1 MKKIVFSLFAL
12 ALIGLSACKNKVEV
26 PTEVATEDM
35 AALFMDTSVD
45 VDKAEAYATAWNVT
59 LRTLVDK
66 KISENSDM
74 SATDLEAEIKRA
86 QEVVGKLEAIASLT
100 DGDARTNLTSA
111 ALKAKNEIER
121 AQRFIET
128 HKANAKPAA
137 APAPQA
143 QTAPVASAP
152 AAPAVERK
160 VVCHD
165 PDGWVNI
172 RQGAS
177 ANTAI
182 LTRLYEDGS
191 TAVVIGR
198 SGNWLKVNYNG
209 TIGYIHKDHCRYV
222 N

>member
-1 MKKIVFSLFAL
+1 MKKIVFSLFAF
-12 ALIGLSACKNKVEV
+12 ALIGLSACKNQVKV

-35 AALFMDTSVD
+35 VALFMDTSVD
-45 VDKAEAYATAWNVT
+45 VDKAVAYANAWNVT
-59 LRTLVDK
+59 LKTLIDK
-66 KISENSDM
+66 KITDNSEL
-74 SATDLEAEIKRA
+74 SATDLEAESKRA
-86 QEVVGKLEAIASLT
+86 QEVVSKLEAIASLA
-100 DGDARTNLTSA
+100 DGEARTNLTSA
-111 ALKAKNEIER
+111 ALKAKSEIER

-128 HKANAKPAA
+128 HKAAAKPAA
-137 APAPQA
+137 APAAPTQA
-143 QTAPVASAP
+143 APAP
-152 AAPAVERK
+152 AAPAVERR

-177 ANTAI
+177 ANSAI
-182 LTRLYEDGS
+182 LDRLYEDGS

-209 TIGYIHKDHCRYV
+209 TIGYIHKDHCRYI